1 MASVQTYLGYLLL
14 LNFKKKKNYHLT
26 TGVCKLLANV
36 NSCRELKEKLN
47 LESKY
52 IENVSLKVF

>member
-1 MASVQTYLGYLLL
+1 M
-14 LNFKKKKNYHLT
+14 NFKKKKIYHLT
-26 TGVCKLLANV
+26 KGICKLLANV